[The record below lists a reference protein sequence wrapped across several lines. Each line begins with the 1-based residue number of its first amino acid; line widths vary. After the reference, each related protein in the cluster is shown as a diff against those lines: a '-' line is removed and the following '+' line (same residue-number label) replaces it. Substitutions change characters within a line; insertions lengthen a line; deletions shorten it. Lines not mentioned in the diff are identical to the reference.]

1 MCCPIF
7 QNPQRRMRYRSR
19 PRWGRTSQRS
29 VCLLCSSLIWG
40 TSLRGVIS
48 DLSLHL
54 DLSPWSRAA
63 SAGLGV
69 VNPRGTS
76 LIRLGE
82 VGEMFIGFSML
93 LYWREWGLWESQ
105 MHVSLPVRLFLLT
118 FEELGNFSAV
128 WQARDLEG
136 NGFLKSSVRIAGQVK
151 KRLFHRLSWE
161 KTHSMNSHLGCKN
174 KQNLLWCFP

>member
-1 MCCPIF
+1 M
-7 QNPQRRMRYRSR
+7 
-19 PRWGRTSQRS
+19 
-29 VCLLCSSLIWG
+29 
-40 TSLRGVIS
+40 IS

-93 LYWREWGLWESQ
+93 LYWRERGLWESQ

-128 WQARDLEG
+128 
-136 NGFLKSSVRIAGQVK
+136 
-151 KRLFHRLSWE
+151 
-161 KTHSMNSHLGCKN
+161 
-174 KQNLLWCFP
+174 